1 MKNTRKNP
9 NKWACA
15 APIDLPLKGSE
26 LEIGG
31 QELMQ
36 MGFKGKEI
44 GQAQRDILSAIHRGE
59 FGNTYDEIVGY
70 LK

>member
-1 MKNTRKNP
+1 
-9 NKWACA
+9 
-15 APIDLPLKGSE
+15 